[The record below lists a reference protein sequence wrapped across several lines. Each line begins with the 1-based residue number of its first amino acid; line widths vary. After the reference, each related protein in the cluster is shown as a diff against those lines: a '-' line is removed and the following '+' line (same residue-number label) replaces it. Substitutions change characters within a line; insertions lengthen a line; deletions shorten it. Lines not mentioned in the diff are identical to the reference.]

1 MKASRG
7 FESHPI
13 LQIRSHLSM
22 AGNWIVDPVI
32 GVRSP
37 LSAPACPGRR
47 SAALAFLKRGACV
60 RLTLGTP
67 VTESKSVA
75 RRHVL
80 GTCRRWFESNLSDH
94 FGRLSLW
101 GDYLSY
107 KEDRAGFDSLAA
119 YHGALDQRQ
128 DRLLGMQ
135 KTAGSSPAS
144 SISYRPVTL
153 PVRRPVLQIGEM
165 SSTPIRA
172 TIFPR
177 RWLSAAGLRNRCGAF
192 DSFRGS
198 QLILPRPLSRA
209 SVF

>member
-1 MKASRG
+1 M
-7 FESHPI
+7 
-13 LQIRSHLSM
+13 
-22 AGNWIVDPVI
+22 
-32 GVRSP
+32 
-37 LSAPACPGRR
+37 SAPACPGRR

-144 SISYRPVTL
+144 STSSRRSSKEGRLPFKQENAGSN
-153 PVRRPVLQIGEM
+153 PVRR
-165 SSTPIRA
+165 
-172 TIFPR
+172 TIMFP
-177 RWLSAAGLRNRCGAF
+177 WSKGWAPDYESGLCRFESYRERQYAPPAESGQRLLNAER
-192 DSFRGS
+192 
-198 QLILPRPLSRA
+198 
-209 SVF
+209 